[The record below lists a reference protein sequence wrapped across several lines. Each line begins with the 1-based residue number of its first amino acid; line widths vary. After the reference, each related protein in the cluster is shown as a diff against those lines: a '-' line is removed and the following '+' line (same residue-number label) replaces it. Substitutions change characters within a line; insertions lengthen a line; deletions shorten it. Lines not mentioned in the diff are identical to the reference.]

1 MIQNAADASATRVT
15 IKFETL
21 PSTTVPLPPDPDQST
36 LLRHVI
42 ANHTLKR
49 LLISNNGH
57 PFSERDWSRLKRIA
71 DGNPDETKIG
81 AFGVGFYSVFDDCE
95 EPFVS
100 SGNQAMAFY
109 WKGNALFTRRLQ
121 LNDSDA
127 NPETTFVLDYRN
139 NTSPVPALMQ
149 LAQFLATSL
158 TFVGLEEIHLWL
170 DEWHLLQLTKKPAPR
185 EAISVPADI
194 ETKTAENLMK
204 IVGVTREVTQVDA
217 KWMRVIEW
225 SPQTATSRLE
235 GIKDTTISLRSWFS
249 KLTNSSS
256 QTSTE
261 KKKKSENSGNGD
273 EEDLTKINTS
283 SVFLHITTAAIQASI
298 SPSLS
303 SELERATR
311 KPPPKRTS
319 IAVLTPSY
327 AADAASEKSEV
338 LSSVLPSKSG
348 RVFIGFPTHQTT
360 GLNAHISA
368 PSVIPTVERENID
381 LNTRYISRWNLE
393 MLRAAGI
400 VCRIAWAV
408 DMAAIQSNVVRKAG
422 SRNAQNIRSDHIAG
436 VIPEAVD
443 TANQFVFREST
454 PSSLLGQTIENSFWM
469 CNKNA
474 SIEVLSTRG
483 VLPSHRVRVAPKEL
497 SFMDNIPSLP
507 EEFVSNA
514 PEFVRKLTDFGLVTN
529 VTVTDIKDELEK
541 SPLTSK
547 QLAEFLAWAGKRA
560 ANGELDA
567 STLQAMLDVAVA
579 NEEESGADS
588 GRLLVLSE
596 IKNYLIPTRIP
607 VNLPVP
613 PSVMPFKYTKAMTNR
628 ELEALGWTELQIVPW
643 MQWLVNNA
651 SNRNVLSSDK
661 DITKDPA
668 FSAQILPV
676 LSKQWDTLSAPSK
689 QVLVDLLRSKTVIPT
704 KGGMKRPMEAYFP
717 SVRLF
722 DDLPVVTGLTGV
734 KEKFLAALGVRK
746 TVELGVIFERL
757 LADNNASEGQKGP
770 KWSHVDL
777 IIYLASVQDDIP
789 ASDISRLKET
799 KICTAEDCES
809 ETARKRRYKISDL
822 FEPKDSLRKLELPII
837 EWRGKYQPHSKEARF
852 LSKLGLRA
860 YPSAAEVI
868 GIIAKAAAEG
878 NESLF
883 VKSMAYFTT
892 EYHNNGYA
900 SFDASQVTTPF
911 LPVEGSKKLST
922 PRICFTNEGAALF
935 NFDILRRDLHPH
947 ATKLGVREHP
957 PIGECVKF
965 VLQNPPMTSR
975 EARNV
980 FGYMAGRIAEI
991 SPADKDRL
999 GQAPI
1004 IPITKAG
1011 ADLEKRQS
1019 TRLIEPRQCYLGDS
1033 EDFRDI
1039 FDFVDFGQNANL
1051 FLLSVGSKHEPSKVE
1066 VAQMLV
1072 KEPARISS
1080 SFQNPDKYLNLLR
1093 SLAESLP
1100 QLRRNKELFQAMT
1113 RSPFLLASRELPAHA
1128 RIDTKSRRNEHDEDD
1143 DAFEDDDQGIKEYQ
1157 LVSAKNAVVVDDY
1170 QSFTLFKEHILA
1182 APQEEI
1188 LEKFYAAL
1196 GTPFLSSLVEE
1207 RAHWGPEAADQR
1219 PMAKLQRL
1227 INERT
1232 RLFLHDQSADSIKH
1246 DARWLEKHLKI
1257 TIVQSISLRR
1267 SLKNSRI
1274 THSQKRNA
1282 ITTKSGSDWV
1292 LWISPGK
1299 FDLYEI
1305 SQALVHLLLHRPKL
1319 HSILTLEMILK
1330 TDLYELRARGYNVER
1345 ILRQRAAEARMAENQ
1360 RQKQLEDERRRLQER
1375 EAEWQKSQRV
1385 SSDVESSP
1393 QMSIPGQ
1400 FPSGSPSR
1408 DQSQEQQVSRPDDLL
1423 HDFQPRNLF
1432 SSLSKRLGFDD
1443 GRHSKNPFQ
1452 SILPNRSSQEVSNA
1466 DSGAPPPYSA
1476 TDPQQQKPTGSQ
1488 AVTSPYRLQDNLLSA
1503 IQACRPHGA
1512 SGVYTRPAINQ
1523 VSETKS
1529 YCDEHPSHDLEFVA
1543 TLPSG
1548 IHFLM
1553 TKSISNRSAV
1563 LAEHSAGIDAFAS
1576 ILAECAHV
1584 FSLRVDSITIFYGP
1598 QDKAIAFNRA
1608 GSLFCNYHYFQQLH
1622 ESPLRQDPKAGRA
1635 DALVYWWVILCHELA
1650 HNLVS
1655 EHSSAHSFYT

>member
-36 LLRHVI
+36 LLKHVI

-57 PFSERDWSRLKRIA
+57 PFTERDWSRLKRIA

-121 LNDSDA
+121 LKDSDA

-139 NTSPVPALMQ
+139 NTTPVPALMQ

-170 DEWHLLQLTKKPAPR
+170 DQWHLLHLTKKPAPS
-185 EAISVPADI
+185 EAITVPADI

-204 IVGVTREVTQVDA
+204 VVGVTREVTQVDA
-217 KWMRVIEW
+217 KWMRVLEW
-225 SPQTATSRLE
+225 TPQTAATRLD
-235 GIKDTTISLRSWFS
+235 GIRETTTSLRSWFS
-249 KLTNSSS
+249 KLAHSSS
-256 QTSTE
+256 QSSA
-261 KKKKSENSGNGD
+261 KKKKTKSSENGEG
-273 EEDLTKINTS
+273 EDLTKILTS
-283 SVFLHITTAAIQASI
+283 SVFLHITTATIQVSI
-298 SPSLS
+298 SQLLS

-311 KPPPKRTS
+311 KPPPKRTT
-319 IAVLTPSY
+319 IAVLTPSH
-327 AADAASEKSEV
+327 AAGGASEESEV

-381 LNTRYISRWNLE
+381 LNTRYISTWNFE

-400 VCRIAWAV
+400 VCRIAWAT
-408 DMAAIQSNVVRKAG
+408 DMAAIQSSVIRKAH
-422 SRNAQNIRSDHIAG
+422 SHNLKDIRSDHIAD
-436 VIPEAVD
+436 VIPEAVH

-454 PSSLLGQTIENSFWM
+454 PSSLLGRTIENSFWM
-469 CNKNA
+469 SNKKA

-483 VLPSHRVRVAPKEL
+483 VLPSYKVRVAPKEL
-497 SFMDNIPSLP
+497 SFMDGIPSLP

-514 PEFVRKLTDFGLVTN
+514 SDFVRKLTEFGLVTDVN
-529 VTVTDIKDELEK
+529 VSDIIEELERG
-541 SPLTSK
+541 PLTSK
-547 QLAEFLAWAGKRA
+547 QLTEFLSWAGKRA
-560 ANGELDA
+560 ANGELGA
-567 STLQAMLDVAVA
+567 HTVQSMLKVALA
-579 NEEESGADS
+579 NDEDTSADS
-588 GRLLVLSE
+588 RRLLALSE
-596 IKNYLIPTRIP
+596 IKNYLTPSRIP
-607 VNLPVP
+607 ANLPVP
-613 PSVMPFKYTKAMTNR
+613 PSVMPFKYTKTMASR

-651 SNRNVLSSDK
+651 SNRDVLSSDK
-661 DITKDPA
+661 DITQNPA

-676 LSKQWDTLSAPSK
+676 LSRQWDLLSAQSK
-689 QVLVDLLRSKTVIPT
+689 QLLVDLLQSKTVIPT
-704 KGGMKRPMEAYFP
+704 KRGMKRPTEAYFP

-746 TVELGVIFERL
+746 TVELGVIFDRL
-757 LADNNASEGQKGP
+757 LADNNASESKNGP

-777 IIYLASVQDDIP
+777 IIYLTSVQEDIP
-789 ASDISRLKET
+789 ASDIARLKEA
-799 KICTAEDCES
+799 KICTAEGSSS
-809 ETARKRRYKISDL
+809 ETGPKLRYKISDL
-822 FEPKDSLRKLELPII
+822 FEPKDSTRKLELPII
-837 EWRGKYQPHSKEARF
+837 EWRGKYQPHSKEAQF
-852 LSKLGLRA
+852 LSKLGLRSH
-860 YPSAAEVI
+860 PSAAEVI

-883 VKSMAYFTT
+883 IKSMAYFTT
-892 EYHNNGYA
+892 EYHNNGYD
-900 SFDASQVTTPF
+900 SFDTSQVTTPF

-922 PRICFTNEGAALF
+922 PRICFTHDGATLF

-947 ATKLGVREHP
+947 ATKLGVKEHP

-965 VLQNPPMTSR
+965 ILQNPPMTSR
-975 EARNV
+975 DARNL

-991 SPADKDRL
+991 SLADKDRL
-999 GQAPI
+999 GQARI

-1011 ADLEKRQS
+1011 SDSEKRQS
-1019 TRLIEPRQCYLGDS
+1019 TRLVEPRQCYLGDS

-1093 SLAESLP
+1093 SLAENLP
-1100 QLRRNKELFQAMT
+1100 QLRREKQLFQAMT
-1113 RSPFLLASRELPAHA
+1113 KSPFLLASRELHA
-1128 RIDTKSRRNEHDEDD
+1128 QARKSKKFPLFESEEDSD
-1143 DAFEDDDQGIKEYQ
+1143 SFEDDEQGIKEYQ
-1157 LVSAKNAVVVDDY
+1157 LVSANSAVIVDDY

-1196 GTPFLSSLVEE
+1196 GTPLLSSLVEE
-1207 RAHWGPEAADQR
+1207 RAQWGPEMADQK
-1219 PMAKLQRL
+1219 PVAKLRRL

-1246 DARWLEKHLKI
+1246 DARWLEKYLKI

-1267 SLKNSRI
+1267 FLKNSSI
-1274 THSQKRNA
+1274 SHSQKRNA
-1282 ITTKSGSDWV
+1282 ITTKNGSDWV
-1292 LWISPGK
+1292 LRITPGT
-1299 FDLYEI
+1299 FNFYEI

-1319 HSILTLEMILK
+1319 HSLLTLEMILK
-1330 TDLYELRARGYNVER
+1330 TDLYELRARGYNVNR
-1345 ILRQRAAEARMAENQ
+1345 ILRQREAEARMAESQ
-1360 RQKQLEDERRRLQER
+1360 RQKQLEEERQRLQER
-1375 EAEWQKSQRV
+1375 ETEWQKSKRT
-1385 SSDVESSP
+1385 SSDAESS
-1393 QMSIPGQ
+1393 QQLSIPGQ
-1400 FPSGSPSR
+1400 FPSGSPPR
-1408 DQSQEQQVSRPDDLL
+1408 DQSQEQTYSWSDDLL
-1423 HDFQPRNLF
+1423 HEFRSRNLF
-1432 SSLSKRLGFDD
+1432 SFFTRG
-1443 GRHSKNPFQ
+1443 
-1452 SILPNRSSQEVSNA
+1452 
-1466 DSGAPPPYSA
+1466 SGSGEPPPYSA
-1476 TDPQQQKPTGSQ
+1476 VDPQQQKPKRPQS
-1488 AVTSPYRLQDNLLSA
+1488 VTSPYKLQDNLLSA

-1512 SGVYTRPAINQ
+1512 SGVYTRPAVNQ

-1529 YCDEHPSHDLEFVA
+1529 YCDEQHSHDLEFVA

-1553 TKSISNRSAV
+1553 SKSIPNRSAI
-1563 LAEHSAGIDAFAS
+1563 LGEHSAGINSFAS
-1576 ILAECAHV
+1576 ILAECASV
-1584 FSLRVDSITIFYGP
+1584 FALGAENITIFYGP
-1598 QDKAIAFNRA
+1598 EDKSIAFNRS

-1622 ESPLRQDPKAGRA
+1622 ESPLRQDPKAGRV

-1655 EHSSAHSFYT
+1655 EHSSAHSYYT